1 MQNYL
6 NNIDIISIMKK
17 RICFIILLLF
27 VLVGCT
33 ESPGV
38 QDQPSED
45 IADVVQFPE
54 QEGVIDSPEANESDP
69 IVKEEI
75 LDEAKVQHEQ
85 DTSQKLSTGCSR
97 TFSPT
102 LSTGHHYDGPLFDAH
117 FHMPS
122 LIDFSKIEGLGV
134 DRDTNSITDPV
145 LGKDVSLDKILCNFD
160 KEKVKGAIG
169 FVVGAEQL
177 LEETLEIAE
186 SMKEESSGKINLF
199 LMPVMFS
206 TEGLESIEKSNK
218 GLFKG
223 YGEMAFYD
231 QYYANAPPD
240 SPVVMETYKVAEKH
254 NLIVMIHPGR
264 NQKSN
269 IGNVLQKNPNVNFLL
284 HGFEIENDI
293 VDLMD
298 KYPNVYFSI
307 DSAVLYAMQG
317 LFMGSKEQFVS
328 RFEQEFDVNMNRAVN
343 KWKSAV
349 EKHPDR
355 FMWGSDR
362 GLPWHYD
369 EDVSILFEEFGRAFI
384 GKLDPSVQEKFAYE
398 NAEELIATVS

>member
-1 MQNYL
+1 MKSKRGYL
-6 NNIDIISIMKK
+6 VILILSVILVIIISGYVQQTESVNSEEAVDEISQVAAGLPEESPPIEGEANNLTDIIPQNQN
-17 RICFIILLLF
+17 L
-27 VLVGCT
+27 T
-33 ESPGV
+33 AN
-38 QDQPSED
+38 QPA
-45 IADVVQFPE
+45 I
-54 QEGVIDSPEANESDP
+54 QET
-69 IVKEEI
+69 
-75 LDEAKVQHEQ
+75 KVQEP
-85 DTSQKLSTGCSR
+85 KCSR
-97 TFSPT
+97 EFSPQFKAEP
-102 LSTGHHYDGPLFDAH
+102 YYNGPLFDAH
-117 FHMPS
+117 FHMPN
-122 LIDFSKIEGLGV
+122 LIDVSKIGGYGEGQDADHGS
-134 DRDTNSITDPV
+134 DPITDPV
-145 LGKDVSLDKILCNFD
+145 LGRDVELGKILCNFE
-160 KEKVKGAIG
+160 KEKVRGAIG
-169 FVVGAEQL
+169 FAIGAEQAL
-177 LEETLEIAE
+177 DETLNIAK
-186 SMKEESSGKINLF
+186 SIKEESSGKINLF

-206 TEGLESIEKSNK
+206 TGGLESIEKSNK

-223 YGEMAFYD
+223 YGEMTFYD
-231 QYYANAPPD
+231 QDYANTPPD

-269 IGNVLQKNPNVNFLL
+269 IENVLQKNPNVNFLL

>member
-1 MQNYL
+1 
-6 NNIDIISIMKK
+6 MKK
-17 RICFIILLLF
+17 RVCFIILLLF

-33 ESPGV
+33 ESPEV
-38 QDQPSED
+38 QDQLSED
-45 IADVVQFPE
+45 IANVVQFPE
-54 QEGVIDSPEANESDP
+54 QEGAIDSPEANESDP

-85 DTSQKLSTGCSR
+85 DTAQKLSTGCSR
-97 TFSPT
+97 AFSPT
-102 LSTGHHYDGPLFDAH
+102 LSTGPHYDGPLFDAH

-122 LIDFSKIEGLGV
+122 LIDFSKIEGLGI
-134 DRDTNSITDPV
+134 DHDINSITDPV

-160 KEKVKGAIG
+160 KEKVRGAIG
-169 FVVGAEQL
+169 FSIGIEPL
-177 LEETLEIAE
+177 LEETLKAAE
-186 SMKEESSGKINLF
+186 SVKMDSSGKISLF
-199 LMPVMFS
+199 LMPQVFS
-206 TEGLESIEKSNK
+206 TESLESIETTNK
-218 GLFKG
+218 GLFAG
-223 YGEMAFYD
+223 YGEMTFYGQD
-231 QYYANAPPD
+231 YANTPPD

-293 VDLMD
+293 VDLID

-317 LFMGSKEQFVS
+317 LFMGSKGQFVS

-362 GLPWHYD
+362 GLLWHYD

>member
-1 MQNYL
+1 MKSKRGYL
-6 NNIDIISIMKK
+6 VILILSVILVIFIS
-17 RICFIILLLF
+17 
-27 VLVGCT
+27 GCVQQT
-33 ESPGV
+33 ESV
-38 QDQPSED
+38 NSEEAVD
-45 IADVVQFPE
+45 EISQVAAGLPE
-54 QEGVIDSPEANESDP
+54 ESPPIEGEANNLTDITP
-69 IVKEEI
+69 P
-75 LDEAKVQHEQ
+75 QQ
-85 DTSQKLSTGCSR
+85 DVTVTQPATQKQKCSR
-97 TFSPT
+97 EFSPQFNAAPYY
-102 LSTGHHYDGPLFDAH
+102 SGPLFDAH
-117 FHMPS
+117 FHMPM
-122 LIDFSKIEGLGV
+122 LIDFSKIEGLSIEHE
-134 DRDTNSITDPV
+134 TNAIREPV

-169 FVVGAEQL
+169 FVVGVEQL
-177 LEETLEIAE
+177 LEEMLEIAE

-231 QYYANAPPD
+231 QYYANALPD

-384 GKLDPSVQEKFAYE
+384 ARLDPAVQEKFAYE
-398 NAEELIATVS
+398 NAERLLQG

>member
-1 MQNYL
+1 MRNSVL
-6 NNIDIISIMKK
+6 AIGIIFLVI
-17 RICFIILLLF
+17 
-27 VLVGCT
+27 LVGCAQ
-33 ESPGV
+33 EVEIP
-38 QDQPSED
+38 PS
-45 IADVVQFPE
+45 VPE
-54 QEGVIDSPEANESDP
+54 EIVEEATTIPEKSKPIEGEANNLTDIIPQQQDVTVNQPAMQET
-69 IVKEEI
+69 
-75 LDEAKVQHEQ
+75 KVQEP
-85 DTSQKLSTGCSR
+85 KCSR
-97 TFSPT
+97 EFSPQFNA
-102 LSTGHHYDGPLFDAH
+102 GPYYEGALFDAH
-117 FHMPS
+117 FHMPQ
-122 LIDFSKIEGLGV
+122 LIDFSEIEGP
-134 DRDTNSITDPV
+134 DADHDTNSIIDPV

-160 KEKVKGAIG
+160 KEKVRGTIG
-169 FVVGAEQL
+169 FSIGIEPL
-177 LEETLEIAE
+177 LEETLKAAE
-186 SMKEESSGKINLF
+186 SVKMDSSGKISLF
-199 LMPVMFS
+199 LMPQVFS
-206 TEGLESIEKSNK
+206 TESLESIETTNK
-218 GLFKG
+218 GLFAG
-223 YGEMAFYD
+223 YGEMTFYGQD
-231 QYYANAPPD
+231 YANTPPD
-240 SPVVMETYKVAEKH
+240 FPVVMETYKVAEKH
-254 NLIVMIHPGR
+254 NLIVMMHPGR

-269 IGNVLQKNPNVNFLL
+269 IVNVLQKNPNVNFLL

-362 GLPWHYD
+362 GLRWHYD

>member
-1 MQNYL
+1 
-6 NNIDIISIMKK
+6 MKK
-17 RICFIILLLF
+17 RILFLILVVSFIFIS
-27 VLVGCT
+27 GCT
-33 ESPGV
+33 STVPTE
-38 QDQPSED
+38 QPSLL
-45 IADVVQFPE
+45 IAEIEEPTTPIEGEATNLTVNQPAI
-54 QEGVIDSPEANESDP
+54 QET
-69 IVKEEI
+69 
-75 LDEAKVQHEQ
+75 KVQEP
-85 DTSQKLSTGCSR
+85 KCSR
-97 TFSPT
+97 EFSPQFKAEP
-102 LSTGHHYDGPLFDAH
+102 YYNGPLFDAH
-117 FHMPS
+117 FHMPH
-122 LIDFSKIEGLGV
+122 LIDVSKIGGHGEGQDADHGS
-134 DRDTNSITDPV
+134 DPITNHV
-145 LGKDVSLDKILCNFD
+145 LREDVALDKILCNFD

-169 FVVGAEQL
+169 FVVGVEQL
-177 LEETLEIAE
+177 LEEMLEIAE
-186 SMKEESSGKINLF
+186 SMKEESSRKINLF

-206 TEGLESIEKSNK
+206 TESLESIEKSNK

-223 YGEMAFYD
+223 YGEMTFYD
-231 QYYANAPPD
+231 QDYANTPPD

-284 HGFEIENDI
+284 HGFEIETDS

-317 LFMGSKEQFVS
+317 LFMGSKGQFVS

>member
-1 MQNYL
+1 
-6 NNIDIISIMKK
+6 MKK

-75 LDEAKVQHEQ
+75 LDEDKVQHEQ
-85 DTSQKLSTGCSR
+85 DTAQKLSTGCSR

-102 LSTGHHYDGPLFDAH
+102 LSTGPHYDGALFDAH
-117 FHMPS
+117 FHMPM
-122 LIDFSKIEGLGV
+122 LIDFSKIEGLSIEHE
-134 DRDTNSITDPV
+134 TNAIREPV

-169 FVVGAEQL
+169 FVVGVEQL
-177 LEETLEIAE
+177 LEEMLEIAE

-231 QYYANAPPD
+231 QYYANALPD

-269 IGNVLQKNPNVNFLL
+269 IENVLQKNPNVNFLL

-384 GKLDPSVQEKFAYE
+384 ARLDPAVQEKFAYE
-398 NAEELIATVS
+398 NAERLLQG

>member
-1 MQNYL
+1 MQDYL

-38 QDQPSED
+38 EDQPSED

-75 LDEAKVQHEQ
+75 LDEDKVQHEQ
-85 DTSQKLSTGCSR
+85 DTAQKLSTGCSR

-102 LSTGHHYDGPLFDAH
+102 LSTGPHYDGALFDAH
-117 FHMPS
+117 FHMPM
-122 LIDFSKIEGLGV
+122 LIDFSKIEGLSIEHE
-134 DRDTNSITDPV
+134 TNAIREPV

-169 FVVGAEQL
+169 FVVGVEQL
-177 LEETLEIAE
+177 LEEMLEIAE

-231 QYYANAPPD
+231 QYYANALPD

-269 IGNVLQKNPNVNFLL
+269 IENVLQKNPNVNFLL

-384 GKLDPSVQEKFAYE
+384 ARLDPAVQEKFAYE
-398 NAEELIATVS
+398 NAERLLQG

>member
-1 MQNYL
+1 MQDYL

-75 LDEAKVQHEQ
+75 LDEDKVQHEQ
-85 DTSQKLSTGCSR
+85 DTAQKLSTGCSR

-102 LSTGHHYDGPLFDAH
+102 LSTGPHYDGALFDAH
-117 FHMPS
+117 FHMPM
-122 LIDFSKIEGLGV
+122 LIDFSKIEGLSIEHE
-134 DRDTNSITDPV
+134 TNAIREPV

-169 FVVGAEQL
+169 FVVGVEQL
-177 LEETLEIAE
+177 LEEMLEIAE

-231 QYYANAPPD
+231 QYYANALPD

-384 GKLDPSVQEKFAYE
+384 ARLDPAVQEKFAYE
-398 NAEELIATVS
+398 NAERLLQG

>member
-1 MQNYL
+1 MKSKRGYL
-6 NNIDIISIMKK
+6 VILILSVILVIFISGCVQQTESVNSEEAVDEISQVAAGIPEKSKPIEGEANNLTDII
-17 RICFIILLLF
+17 
-27 VLVGCT
+27 
-33 ESPGV
+33 PQQ
-38 QDQPSED
+38 QDVTVNQP
-45 IADVVQFPE
+45 AM
-54 QEGVIDSPEANESDP
+54 QET
-69 IVKEEI
+69 
-75 LDEAKVQHEQ
+75 KVQEP
-85 DTSQKLSTGCSR
+85 KCGR
-97 TFSPT
+97 EFSPQFNAEPYY
-102 LSTGHHYDGPLFDAH
+102 SGPLFDAH
-117 FHMPS
+117 FHMPN
-122 LIDFSKIEGLGV
+122 LIDVSKIGGYGEGQDADHGS
-134 DRDTNSITDPV
+134 DPITDPV
-145 LGKDVSLDKILCNFD
+145 LGRDVELGKILCNFE
-160 KEKVKGAIG
+160 KEKVRGAIG
-169 FVVGAEQL
+169 FAIGAEQAL
-177 LEETLEIAE
+177 DETLNIAK
-186 SMKEESSGKINLF
+186 SIKEESSGKINLF

-223 YGEMAFYD
+223 YGEMTFYNQD
-231 QYYANAPPD
+231 YANTPPD

-317 LFMGSKEQFVS
+317 LFMGSKEQFVF

-355 FMWGSDR
+355 FMWGTDR
-362 GLPWHYD
+362 AHKWHYD

-398 NAEELIATVS
+398 NAERLLQG

>member
-1 MQNYL
+1 MKL
-6 NNIDIISIMKK
+6 KRGFLIVLLSVILVIFIS
-17 RICFIILLLF
+17 
-27 VLVGCT
+27 GCA
-33 ESPGV
+33 
-38 QDQPSED
+38 QP
-45 IADVVQFPE
+45 PE
-54 QEGVIDSPEANESDP
+54 QDIQKSPTTIEDESSPIEGEANNQTDVTTQQQNVTINQSAVQET
-69 IVKEEI
+69 
-75 LDEAKVQHEQ
+75 KVQE
-85 DTSQKLSTGCSR
+85 TKCSR
-97 TFSPT
+97 EFSPQFNAAPYY
-102 LSTGHHYDGPLFDAH
+102 SGPLFDAH
-117 FHMPS
+117 FHMPD
-122 LIDFSKIEGLGV
+122 LIDVSKMGGHSESQDADHGS
-134 DRDTNSITDPV
+134 DPITDPV
-145 LGKDVSLDKILCNFD
+145 LRKDVALEKILCNFD

-223 YGEMAFYD
+223 YGEMTFYD
-231 QYYANAPPD
+231 QDYANTPPD

-269 IGNVLQKNPNVNFLL
+269 IENVLQKNPNVNFLL

-317 LFMGSKEQFVS
+317 LFMSVSNEQFVS
-328 RFEQEFDVNMNRAVN
+328 RFKQDFDSILNSKIS
-343 KWKSAV
+343 KWKKEI

-362 GLPWHYD
+362 GMPWHYD
-369 EDVSILFEEFGRAFI
+369 EEISVLFEEFARAFI
-384 GKLDPSVQEKFAYE
+384 GRLDPTVQEKYAYR
-398 NAEELIATVS
+398 NAERLLQG